1 MVFRVVKSMTVQRDH
16 DHQSDYGRR
25 HLVLL
30 GAAAIV
36 LLVFVW
42 TFVS

>member
-1 MVFRVVKSMTVQRDH
+1 MT
-16 DHQSDYGRR
+16 RR
-25 HLVLL
+25 NSGFETRQLVLF

-42 TFVS
+42 THAF

>member
-1 MVFRVVKSMTVQRDH
+1 MTVQDDH
-16 DHQSDYGRR
+16 DHQSGYELRQ
-25 HLVLL
+25 LVLI
-30 GAAAIV
+30 GVAAIV